1 MLASHTQEINTFN
14 KTKKD
19 NNIYIDTIK
28 KSFRARN
35 KLVFSFRERINK
47 TKRKYNNI
55 YFMPRYHHV

>member
-47 TKRKYNNI
+47 TKRKYK
-55 YFMPRYHHV
+55 